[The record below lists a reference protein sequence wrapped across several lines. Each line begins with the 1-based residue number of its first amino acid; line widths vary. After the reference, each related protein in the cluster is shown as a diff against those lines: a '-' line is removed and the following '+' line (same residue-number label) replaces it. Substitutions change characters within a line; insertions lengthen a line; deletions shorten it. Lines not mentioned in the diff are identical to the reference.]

1 MCLSIPAD
9 AQSYPLPHLHDL
21 RHLDLMDRAVEAVL
35 ARDREAMALRAVP
48 DGSRGEP
55 ARAANDRG
63 VVDDRV
69 AEAPAHR
76 GAPGDRHERR
86 IEREVLDDNARVAVR
101 LREHARRPADHPGL
115 AGAAPLSEH

>member
-9 AQSYPLPHLHDL
+9 AQSYAVPHLHDL
-21 RHLDLMDRAVEAVL
+21 RHLDLMDRAVEALL
-35 ARDREAMALRAVP
+35 ARNREALPPPAVP
-48 DGSRGEP
+48 DVGRGDP
-55 ARAANDRG
+55 ARAAHDRG
-63 VVDDRV
+63 VVDDWV